1 MTWYAAYTHVGKER
15 WARSNLWER
24 GFEVYLPEYQRER
37 RHARKVDFVARPL
50 FPRYLFLRA
59 GPGQTFAATHA
70 ATAKGVVDLVRMGR
84 SYPSV
89 PSTLIDELRARE
101 GSDGYVELGRSP
113 LARGQAVRIVS
124 GSLRDQ
130 LGIFECRDDAQRVII
145 LIDLLGRKVRA
156 KVAAADVAPEP
167 A

>member
-37 RHARKVDFVARPL
+37 RHARKVDFVTRPL

-84 SYPSV
+84 SYPTV

-113 LARGQAVRIVS
+113 LTRGQAVRIVS

-130 LGIFECRDDAQRVII
+130 LGIFECRDDAQRVVI
-145 LIDLLGRKVRA
+145 LIDLMGRKVRA

>member
-1 MTWYAAYTHVGKER
+1 MKWYAAYTHVGKER
-15 WARSNLWER
+15 WARSNLWDL
-24 GFEVYLPEYQRER
+24 GFEVYLPEYRRER
-37 RHARKVDFVARPL
+37 RHARRTDFVTRPL
-50 FPRYLFLRA
+50 FPRYLFVRA
-59 GPGQTFAATHA
+59 APDQVFAATHA

-84 SYPSV
+84 RYPTV
-89 PSTLIDELRARE
+89 PGALIDELRARE
-101 GSDGYVELGRSP
+101 GDDGYVELGRSP

-145 LIDLLGRKVRA
+145 LINMLGRKVRA

-167 A
+167 T